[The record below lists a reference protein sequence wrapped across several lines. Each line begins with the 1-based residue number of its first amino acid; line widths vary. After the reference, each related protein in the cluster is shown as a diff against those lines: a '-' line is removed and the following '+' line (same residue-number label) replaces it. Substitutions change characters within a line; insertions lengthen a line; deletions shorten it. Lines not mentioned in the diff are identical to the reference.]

1 LIAAEAQRRV
11 ARIELDDI
19 SQTPRAR
26 ASGSWTQMQNVQS
39 LNPSKYPIPAATTKA
54 ASPRKSDPNWK
65 PQPCGLTR
73 EELRKIVEE
82 ILG

>member
-1 LIAAEAQRRV
+1 MQNLQHLTPDTRQP
-11 ARIELDDI
+11 
-19 SQTPRAR
+19 SQAPKSEPTPR
-26 ASGSWTQMQNVQS
+26 
-39 LNPSKYPIPAATTKA
+39 
-54 ASPRKSDPNWK
+54 SDPNWK